1 MIGPMLLR
9 PAEKDYLWGGTRL
22 KTEYGKQ
29 TELVPLAETWECSTH
44 PDGPSIVVSGGF
56 AGQTLNSVLQAHPE
70 FLGPKVRT
78 EGQLPILVKLIDA
91 EQDLSVQVHPDD
103 AYACLHEGQN
113 GKTEFWYVLDARP
126 GASLVCGFAHAVT
139 KQQLRQAVR
148 TGQLDKHLQ
157 RVPVHRGDVF
167 YIPAGTIHALGA
179 GILVAEVQ
187 ESSNVTYRVYDYDR
201 VDRQGHR
208 RELHFDKAAEVLDMH
223 PSADI
228 RQRPRLVRYF
238 PGCSREML
246 CRCEYFEVERIQVS
260 TSCTLPGMDAS
271 FRVLLCVEGDGS
283 VETQAGAVRLNKG
296 DCIFLPASPGE
307 ILIKGTTTVLTMHC

>member
-1 MIGPMLLR
+1 MTGPMLLR

-22 KTEYGKQ
+22 KTDYGKR

-44 PDGPSIVVSGGF
+44 PDGPSVVAAGVF
-56 AGQTLNSVLQAHPE
+56 AGQTLSKVLRKHPE
-70 FLGPKVRT
+70 FLGTRVRT
-78 EGQLPILVKLIDA
+78 KGELPILVKLIDA
-91 EQDLSVQVHPDD
+91 AQDLSLQVHPDD
-103 AYACLHEGQN
+103 AYARHHEGQN
-113 GKTEFWYVLDARP
+113 GKTEFWYVLDAKP

-139 KQQLRQAVR
+139 KRQLQEGIR
-148 TGQLDKHLQ
+148 TGHLNKHLQ

-201 VDRQGHR
+201 VDKQGHR
-208 RELHFDKAAEVLDMH
+208 RPLHFDKAAEVLDMR
-223 PSADI
+223 PGADI

-238 PGCSREML
+238 PGCSRETL

-260 TSCTLPGMDAS
+260 TSCVLSGMDAS
-271 FRVLLCVEGDGS
+271 FRVLLCVEGGGS
-283 VETQAGAVRLNKG
+283 VETHAGAIRFEKG
-296 DCIFLPASPGE
+296 NCVFLPAQQGE
-307 ILIKGTTTVLTMHC
+307 VQIKGTATVLSVHC

>member
-44 PDGPSIVVSGGF
+44 PDGPSVVASGAF
-56 AGQTLNSVLQAHPE
+56 AGQTLSRVLREHPE
-70 FLGPKVRT
+70 LLGTKVRT
-78 EGQLPILVKLIDA
+78 EGQVPILVKLIDA
-91 EQDLSVQVHPDD
+91 AQDLSLQVHPDD
-103 AYACLHEGQN
+103 AYARAREGQN
-113 GKTEFWYVLDARP
+113 GKTEFWYVLDAKP

-139 KQQLRQAVR
+139 KWQLQEAVR
-148 TGQLDKHLQ
+148 TGQLGKHLQ

-179 GILVAEVQ
+179 GIMVAEIQ

-201 VDRQGHR
+201 VDKLGRR
-208 RELHFDKAAEVLDMH
+208 RELHFDKAAEVLDMR

-238 PGCSREML
+238 PGCSREEL

-260 TSCTLPGMDAS
+260 ASCILPGMDAS
-271 FRVLLCVEGDGS
+271 FYVLLCVEGGGS
-283 VETQAGAVRLNKG
+283 METREGAVRFKKG
-296 DCIFLPASPGE
+296 DCVFLPASQGE
-307 ILIKGTTTVLTMHC
+307 TQIKGATTVLTVHC